1 MQLFFD
7 LFFAANLTVFSQVH
21 EVSNSEKLT
30 SYIGYFCLLW
40 FTWAL
45 VGLFDVRFVADSI
58 FERIARAGHLGVMI
72 GLAVVAGNFHPHEQD
87 KKTFQTLSF
96 CLMASRLILAVQYG
110 TVIWHVRKY
119 RRTKLPLVVMATIHL
134 AAAIVYLG
142 IAFSFTD
149 HDSMIYIVW
158 YIFGFFE
165 IVLNIGL
172 SLASDILSLK
182 GTHLVNRMIL
192 LTFIIIG
199 EGVIIVCH
207 TVATIVVNSNEWSK
221 YLEFS
226 GAPARF
232 NKDHE
237 MCLTG

>member
-1 MQLFFD
+1 M
-7 LFFAANLTVFSQVH
+7 FSQVH
-21 EVSNSEKLT
+21 EVSNLEKLT

-72 GLAVVAGNFHPHEQD
+72 GLAVVAGDFHPHSQD
-87 KKTFQTLSF
+87 RKTFQTLSF
-96 CLMASRLILAVQYG
+96 CLMTSRFILAIQYA

-119 RRTKLPLVVMATIHL
+119 PRTKRPLALMAMIHFV
-134 AAAIVYLG
+134 AAVVYLG
-142 IAFSFTD
+142 IAFSFTE
-149 HDSMIYIVW
+149 HDSLIYIAW
-158 YIFGFFE
+158 YILAFVE
-165 IVLNIGL
+165 MALNIGL
-172 SLASDILSLK
+172 SLVSDVLSLK

-207 TVATIVVNSNEWSK
+207 TVAKIVVNSNEWSQSPPPNPS
-221 YLEFS
+221 LPLQSLIFCPFFQGRLRPES
-226 GAPARF
+226 SEHG
-232 NKDHE
+232 
-237 MCLTG
+237 CG